1 MSEAWLNFSI
11 VIFIQFLLFVIH
23 AYYEKKL
30 SDVPRILGKGIL
42 GGIVLGLFFDII
54 FGKFFG
60 LYSYTLG
67 FGAFFLI
74 LNAALFYGLFVANIL
89 LMQQVRLQHFYIWTM
104 VVGAVTEIT
113 NLFVSLWSWKF
124 ASLPPFEYLIVLSVG
139 YFGVAIFIAT
149 VWHVFIGNRF
159 LFIDNLFKN

>member
-1 MSEAWLNFSI
+1 MSEAWLNFLI

-30 SDVPRILGKGIL
+30 SDVPRILGKSVL
-42 GGIVLGLFFDII
+42 SGIVLGLLLDLI

-74 LNAALFYGLFVANIL
+74 LNAAFLYGLFVANTL
-89 LMQQVRLQHFYIWTM
+89 LMQRARLVHFYIWIM
-104 VVGAVTEIT
+104 VVAAVFEIT
-113 NLFVSLWSWKF
+113 NLLFHMWTWEFV
-124 ASLPPFEYLIVLSVG
+124 LPSIEFL
-139 YFGVAIFIAT
+139 IFISVVNFGSAILVAT
-149 VWHVFIGNRF
+149 IWHIFLGHRF
-159 LFIDNLFKN
+159 LFIYNLLKK

>member
-30 SDVPRILGKGIL
+30 FDIPRILGKGVL
-42 GGIVLGLFFDII
+42 SGIVLGLLFDLI
-54 FGKFFG
+54 FGKFFS
-60 LYSYTLG
+60 LFSYTLG
-67 FGAFFLI
+67 FGALFITF
-74 LNAALFYGLFVANIL
+74 NAALFYGLFVANIL

-124 ASLPPFEYLIVLSVG
+124 ASLPTIEYLIVLSAG
-139 YFGVAIFIAT
+139 YFGVAILVAT
-149 VWHVFIGNRF
+149 IWHVFLGRRF
-159 LFIDNLFKN
+159 LFIDNLFKK

>member
-30 SDVPRILGKGIL
+30 SDVPRILGKGVL
-42 GGIVLGLFFDII
+42 SGIVLGLLFDLI
-54 FGKFFG
+54 FGKFFS
-60 LYSYTLG
+60 LFSYTLG
-67 FGAFFLI
+67 FGVLFITF
-74 LNAALFYGLFVANIL
+74 NAALFYGLFVANIL

-113 NLFVSLWSWKF
+113 NLFVSLWSWEF
-124 ASLPPFEYLIVLSVG
+124 ASLPLIEYLIVLSAG
-139 YFGVAIFIAT
+139 YFGVAILIAT
-149 VWHVFIGNRF
+149 VWHIFLGNRF
-159 LFIDNLFKN
+159 LFIDNLLKK